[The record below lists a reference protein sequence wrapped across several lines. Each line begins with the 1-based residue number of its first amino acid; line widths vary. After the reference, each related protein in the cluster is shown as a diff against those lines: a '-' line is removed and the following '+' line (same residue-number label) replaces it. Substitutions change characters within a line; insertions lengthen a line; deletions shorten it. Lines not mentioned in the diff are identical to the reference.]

1 MFEQLLKTDLNLKRL
16 INRVHLLAI
25 GNRILAAVII
35 FIVLLIISFAW
46 MLAQLPERTIARGVT
61 VGLIDVGGLSIE
73 KAQYLIESQTDALES
88 NGLTFVY
95 KNISFNVGS
104 VNNVEN
110 NPELSQVV
118 FKYSPEETIKK
129 AYNIGHVGSLWQQ
142 YSDRLWARIF
152 GQKVSLDYSL
162 DNKQAEKI
170 FKQNLSIYDE
180 QSQDA
185 NLRVVWRTSKPEV
198 ELVKEFGG
206 KVFDYTLALNDLK
219 NHLDTLDSSM
229 ILMRQQ
235 ISQPQIL
242 MTNALILK
250 PNLENI
256 LSKGELILVYKDQN
270 YKIPTKEWSKW
281 VSVVKNNEM
290 GISLG
295 INEVA
300 IDYLKNN
307 IAPKIEL
314 PVQEAKFLVK
324 NGRVEEFQAGET
336 GEQID
341 YVSTI
346 AGIQNSIVGNAST
359 TLVISIIK
367 MEPAIGVDKINDM
380 GIKELVSVGK
390 TSFKGSPPNR
400 RHNIAVGAKALNGIL
415 IAPGEEFSTIKRLSP
430 IEAKSGYL
438 PELVI
443 KNNTTKPE
451 YGGGLC
457 QISTTLFRA
466 VLNAG
471 LPVLERHNHAY
482 RVSYYEPPIGM
493 DATIYDPKP
502 DFRFINDTGKY
513 LLLQTGVKGDEVI
526 FEFWGTKDGREIIMS
541 TPKTF
546 NPKSPPAPRLIET
559 LSLPVGQKKCTE
571 KAHAGIDTMFNYTV
585 VYSNGEKKSEDFY
598 SHYKPWGEVCAIGV
612 AKLTESAPAVDTL
625 ISNSASTSV
634 NSTVPEIKQ
643 P

>member
-1 MFEQLLKTDLNLKRL
+1 MFEQLLKPDLHLKKIVNRMRL
-16 INRVHLLAI
+16 LVI
-25 GNRILAAVII
+25 GNRILIAIIILIAVA
-35 FIVLLIISFAW
+35 VGSFAW
-46 MLAQLPERTIARGVT
+46 MLVQLPERIIAQGVT
-61 VGLIDVGGLSIE
+61 IGSLDVGGLPIE
-73 KAQYLIESQTDALES
+73 EAQHLLEAQTDALE
-88 NGLTFVY
+88 NHGLTFAY
-95 KNISFNVGS
+95 KNINFIVGS
-104 VNNVEN
+104 VNSAEN

-118 FKYSPEETIKK
+118 FKYDSEDTIKN
-129 AYNIGHVGSLWQQ
+129 AYLIGHTNSQWQQ
-142 YSDRLWARIF
+142 YTDRLLVRIF
-152 GQKVSLDYSL
+152 GKKIPVSYMLDK
-162 DNKQAEKI
+162 DQVEKI
-170 FKQNLSIYDE
+170 FKQNLSTYDE
-180 QSQDA
+180 QAQDA
-185 NLRVVWRTSKPEV
+185 NLKVVWRTSKPEI
-198 ELVKEFGG
+198 ELVKEAGG
-206 KVFDYTLALNDLK
+206 KVFDYSLAINDLK
-219 NHLDTLDSSM
+219 SHLDNFDSSM

-235 ISQPQIL
+235 LSQPKVL
-242 MTNALILK
+242 MTNALSLK
-250 PNLENI
+250 PELENI
-256 LSKGELILVYKDQN
+256 LKKGDLTFTYQEQEYKVLI
-270 YKIPTKEWSKW
+270 KEWSSW
-281 VSVVKNNEM
+281 VSIVENKNTGTALGLNEKA
-290 GISLG
+290 
-295 INEVA
+295 N
-300 IDYLKNN
+300 DYLKNF

-367 MEPAIGVDKINDM
+367 KEPAIGVDKINDM

-513 LLLQTGVKGDEVI
+513 LLLQTRVKGDEVI
-526 FEFWGTKDGREIIMS
+526 FEFWGTKDGREITMS

-571 KAHAGIDTMFNYTV
+571 KAHAGIDAMFNYTV

-612 AKLTESAPAVDTL
+612 AKLTESAPVIDPLVNNAT
-625 ISNSASTSV
+625 TSV
-634 NSTVPEIKQ
+634 NNTVPEIKQ